1 MIKSINNRKA
11 YIIGSGI
18 AGLSTA
24 VFLIKDAGFDGK
36 NIFIFD
42 KNKTSGGSLDGHD
55 LAKSGYLVRGYR
67 MFEREVYLCT
77 YDLLSK
83 IPSPNNRSKT
93 LKDDIFDFNKK
104 VKIQAKAR
112 LIEKGQIVNAHKLGL
127 NWQDRYK
134 LVKLL
139 LWPENFFA
147 SKSINSYFTV
157 DFFKTNF
164 WLEWATTFAFEPW
177 HSLLEMKRYM
187 VRFIHTTSSID
198 TMEVVVSAP
207 YCEYDFMVRP
217 VIDWLKQNQV
227 NFRQNYNVDDIELD
241 QDHHTKIV
249 TSISFVNNKKSIK
262 VQSGDLV
269 FVTNGS
275 ITASSSAG
283 SMTKMPN
290 NNFLNHKSLWQ
301 KIAKKSADFGQPNV
315 FFQSINKSSFESFT
329 ITFDNELFF
338 ELVEKLT
345 GNLAGTGGLITFK
358 GSNWLMSIALPYQPY
373 FINQPKNVFVCW
385 GYGLLPNKIGNY
397 VKKKMSGCT
406 GQEILEELCAHLGF
420 TEYRGSIIAQANCVP
435 VMLPYI
441 TSQFMPRHKNDRPL
455 VVPKGSK
462 NLAFIGQYVEI
473 KNEIVF
479 TVESSVRSAKIAV
492 KKLLNLNNKVP
503 LLYQRQYNIR
513 FIVRAIMTI
522 LR

>member
-1 MIKSINNRKA
+1 
-11 YIIGSGI
+11 
-18 AGLSTA
+18 
-24 VFLIKDAGFDGK
+24 
-36 NIFIFD
+36 
-42 KNKTSGGSLDGHD
+42 
-55 LAKSGYLVRGYR
+55 

-290 NNFLNHKSLWQ
+290 NNFLNHKSLW
-301 KIAKKSADFGQPNV
+301 
-315 FFQSINKSSFESFT
+315 
-329 ITFDNELFF
+329 
-338 ELVEKLT
+338 
-345 GNLAGTGGLITFK
+345 
-358 GSNWLMSIALPYQPY
+358 
-373 FINQPKNVFVCW
+373 
-385 GYGLLPNKIGNY
+385 
-397 VKKKMSGCT
+397 
-406 GQEILEELCAHLGF
+406 
-420 TEYRGSIIAQANCVP
+420 
-435 VMLPYI
+435 
-441 TSQFMPRHKNDRPL
+441 
-455 VVPKGSK
+455 
-462 NLAFIGQYVEI
+462 
-473 KNEIVF
+473 
-479 TVESSVRSAKIAV
+479 
-492 KKLLNLNNKVP
+492 
-503 LLYQRQYNIR
+503 
-513 FIVRAIMTI
+513 
-522 LR
+522 